1 LWFISI
7 GYYVLVGTIVCNLCC
22 VLFPFGYAFIVSGQ
36 EMFNL
41 TCISFLYF
49 WVEYIID
56 LVAIDAVTCLKS
68 TLNIDSEILRI
79 IGNRENA
86 YPKGKI
92 SC

>member
-1 LWFISI
+1 MFYQSQNSTSVWLRQ
-7 GYYVLVGTIVCNLCC
+7 
-22 VLFPFGYAFIVSGQ
+22 IVSGQ

-56 LVAIDAVTCLKS
+56 LVAIYAVTCLKS

-79 IGNRENA
+79 IGNREYA
-86 YPKGKI
+86 YPKGKRTQHRLQTMVPTNT
-92 SC
+92 